1 MKISKKQLKKIILE
15 EYSNL
20 KKKGL
25 IKEFGEKDHQLR
37 KKLQNRDKM
46 IGMGIDGG
54 TIGYNPNWDYDKKS
68 YGKRK
73 KGYIGD
79 VIRQVKNVIENST
92 MHDWLEVEGT
102 SNPEIITL
110 VSGDMKVKVENQY
123 GLFKFS
129 VVQPPA
135 WRGWS
140 MECYSVDNEIDE
152 VLYELGEWVNE
163 KEGNL

>member
-1 MKISKKQLKKIILE
+1 MKFTKKQLKKIIQE
-15 EYSNL
+15 EYSKL

-25 IKEFGEKDHQLR
+25 IREFGENDAQLR
-37 KKLQNRDKM
+37 KKLQNRDRM
-46 IGMGIDGG
+46 IGRGIDGG

-73 KGYIGD
+73 KGIMGD
-79 VIRQVKNVIENST
+79 VIKQVKSVIEKNDIYS
-92 MHDWLEVEGT
+92 WIEVEAT
-102 SNPEIITL
+102 NNPEIITL
-110 VSGDMKVKVENQY
+110 VSGDMKVKVENEY

-140 MECYSVDNEIDE
+140 MECYSIDDEIDN
-152 VLYELGEWVNE
+152 VLYELGEYVNK
-163 KEGNL
+163 KEGNS